1 MNLTGC
7 QTSQLCQCKS
17 AVTLNVTC
25 LLPPEESR
33 IPSDVIAQKN
43 TRATTDRKD
52 GV

>member
-1 MNLTGC
+1 MGC
-7 QTSQLCQCKS
+7 QTSHLWQRK
-17 AVTLNVTC
+17 VTVALNVIC
-25 LLPPEESR
+25 LLPPEETR